1 MPSIVRILILWADSR
16 SPNLGV
22 QVLAQGLKALAEE
35 VWREDITVDF
45 QDYGRGDSDVGFG
58 NKSILKDL
66 GRRNGP
72 LKSKLK
78 TYDLL
83 IDSGAGDS
91 FADIYG
97 FQRLAWMFN
106 AHRLAVKLRIPV
118 VLGPQTIG
126 PFDKPWGR
134 IMGRYMLRK
143 ALQVH
148 TRDSESATYSTN
160 VMRVKPDALSTDVV
174 FALPTPDVETIHDV
188 LLNVSGLLWQPN
200 PHVDNVRYQRIIRSL
215 VDDLQ
220 SRGRTVTLFSH
231 VIENPRPDNDVP
243 VCRALGEELDLEVVV
258 PTNLSEARIAVA
270 SAELVIGSR
279 MHACLN
285 ALSTG
290 TPSIPL
296 AYSRKFA
303 PLMDGVGW
311 AHGVDLRDAG
321 DLVPRIVESVQ
332 ALSGGAGA
340 SEAAKIR
347 DRARERLN
355 VSTKVLKKISRA

>member
-1 MPSIVRILILWADSR
+1 MRILILWADSR

-35 VWREDITVDF
+35 VWGNDITVDF
-45 QDYGRGDSDVGFG
+45 QDYGRGDSAVGFG

-72 LKSKLK
+72 LKSKLR

-97 FQRLAWMFN
+97 FQRLAWMLN
-106 AHRLAVKLRIPV
+106 AHRLAAKLRIPV

-126 PFDKPWGR
+126 PFDKAWGKY
-134 IMGRYMLRK
+134 MGRYMLRK

-148 TRDSESATYSTN
+148 TRDSESASYSTN
-160 VMRVKPDALSTDVV
+160 IMRVKPDALSTDVV
-174 FALPTPDVETIHDV
+174 FALPTPDVNKTHDV
-188 LLNVSGLLWQPN
+188 LFNVSGLLWQPN
-200 PHVDNVRYQRIIRSL
+200 PHVDNDRYQHTVRGLIE
-215 VDDLQ
+215 DLQ
-220 SRGRTVTLFSH
+220 SNGRTVTLLSH

-243 VCRALGEELDLEVVV
+243 VCRALGEELGLDVVV
-258 PTNLSEARIAVA
+258 PTNLAEARKAVA
-270 SAELVIGSR
+270 AANLVIGSR

-311 AHGVDLRDAG
+311 RHSIDLRDSG
-321 DLVPRIVESVQ
+321 DLVPRIADSVR
-332 ALSGGAGA
+332 ALAGEAGA

-347 DRARERLN
+347 DRARERLD
-355 VSTKVLKKISRA
+355 VSAAVLKKIPRA

>member
-1 MPSIVRILILWADSR
+1 MRILILWADSR

-35 VWREDITVDF
+35 VWGDDVTVDF
-45 QDYGRGDSDVGFG
+45 QDYGRGDSEVGFG

-72 LKSKLK
+72 LKSKLRA
-78 TYDLL
+78 YDLL

-106 AHRLAVKLRIPV
+106 AHRLAAKLRIPV
-118 VLGPQTIG
+118 ILGPQTIG
-126 PFDKPWGR
+126 PFDKAWGR
-134 IMGRYMLRK
+134 AMCRYMLRK

-160 VMRVKPDALSTDVV
+160 IMRVTPDALSTDVV
-174 FALPTPDVETIHDV
+174 FALPVPKVENSYDV

-200 PHVDNVRYQRIIRSL
+200 PHVDNVRYQRTIRSL
-215 VDDLQ
+215 IKDLQ
-220 SRGRTVTLFSH
+220 SNGRTVTLLSH

-243 VCRALGEELDLEVVV
+243 VCRALGAELGLDVVV
-258 PTNLSEARIAVA
+258 PTNLAEAREAVA
-270 SAELVIGSR
+270 AANLVIGSR

-290 TPSIPL
+290 TPSLPL

-303 PLMDGVGW
+303 PLMNGIGW
-311 AHGVDLRDAG
+311 THGFDLRDDVDRVAQIG
-321 DLVPRIVESVQ
+321 ES
-332 ALSGGAGA
+332 ALSLLGAAGKQEA
-340 SEAAKIR
+340 SVL
-347 DRARERLN
+347 RERAQARL
-355 VSTKVLKKISRA
+355 SLSAAAMKKFSRP

>member
-1 MPSIVRILILWADSR
+1 MRILILWADSR

-35 VWREDITVDF
+35 VWGDDITVDF
-45 QDYGRGDSDVGFG
+45 QDYGRGDSAVGFG

-72 LKSKLK
+72 LKSKLR

-106 AHRLAVKLRIPV
+106 AHRLAAKLRIPV

-126 PFDKPWGR
+126 PFDKAWGR
-134 IMGRYMLRK
+134 AMGSYMLRK

-148 TRDSESATYSTN
+148 TRDSESATYSRQ
-160 VMRVKPDALSTDVV
+160 VMHVEPDALSTDVV
-174 FALPTPDVETIHDV
+174 FALPVPQVENSYDV
-188 LLNVSGLLWQPN
+188 LFNVSGLLWQPN
-200 PHVDNVRYQRIIRSL
+200 PHVDHVRYQKTVRTLI
-215 VDDLQ
+215 DDLK
-220 SRGRTVTLFSH
+220 SRGRTVTLLSH

-243 VCRALGEELDLEVVV
+243 VCRALGSELGLEVVV
-258 PTNLSEARIAVA
+258 PTNLSEARRAVA
-270 SAELVIGSR
+270 SANLVIGSR

-303 PLMDGVGW
+303 PLMSGIGW
-311 AHGVDLRDAG
+311 KHGIDLRDSG
-321 DLVPRIVESVQ
+321 DLVPRISESVL
-332 ALSGGAGA
+332 ALAGKA
-340 SEAAKIR
+340 GKTEAVEIR
-347 DRARERLN
+347 DRARQRLN
-355 VSTKVLKKISRA
+355 VSTAVLKKISRA